1 MKQAIRKTLIPPHQL
16 FLIRELKDKHFDPVW
31 HFHSDYQLFW
41 VADGNGTRFIGD
53 DVRRFEKGEL
63 VFTGPDLPHLWRSD
77 DVYFD
82 KHSNAHSLGIVLY
95 LKEDFLG
102 ITQQEKDEFT
112 GLKKLF
118 EKSKRGLDIQGPTKS
133 KVIAMMQELLQQ
145 TGTKSIIQVLEM
157 LDLICDSKDLQFISH
172 AAYTN
177 TFGENEANRMSK
189 IYAYVMDH
197 LRQDIRLNEIAKE
210 LCMTPTSFSRYFTM
224 KTNQPFSR
232 FVIGLR
238 IQQATKLLV
247 EDEKSIAE
255 ISWECGFKTLS
266 HFNKQFRDCMQLT
279 PSAYRKQFKA
289 I

>member
-16 FLIRELKDKHFDPVW
+16 FLIRELKEQHFDPVW

-41 VADGNGTRFIGD
+41 VAEGNGTRFIGD
-53 DVRRFEKGEL
+53 NVTRFEKGEL

-77 DVYFD
+77 DIYFD
-82 KHSNAHSLGIVLY
+82 KQSGANTLGIVLY

-102 ITQQEKDEFT
+102 ISQTDKDEFT

-118 EKSKRGLDIQGPTKS
+118 EKSRRGIDISGSTKI
-133 KVIAMMQELLQQ
+133 KVMNLLPELLDL
-145 TGTKSIIQVLEM
+145 TGTRSIIKVLEI
-157 LDLICDSKDLQFISH
+157 LDLICESKDLNFISQ
-172 AAYTN
+172 ASYTN

-189 IYAYVMDH
+189 VYAFVMDH
-197 LRQDIRLNEIAKE
+197 LRHDIRLNEIAKE

>member
-1 MKQAIRKTLIPPHQL
+1 MKEAIRKTLIPPHQL
-16 FLIRELKDKHFDPVW
+16 FVIRELKDQHFDPVW

-41 VADGNGTRFIGD
+41 VVEGSGTRFIGD

-77 DVYFD
+77 DQYFT
-82 KHSNAHSLGIVLY
+82 KSGNAFCNGIVLY

-102 ITQQEKDEFT
+102 IMQQEKDEFI

-118 EKSKRGLDIQGPTKS
+118 EKSRRGLQITGVTKNEVIS
-133 KVIAMMQELLQQ
+133 KMKALL
-145 TGTKSIIQVLEM
+145 TSVGTKSIIQVLEI
-157 LDLICDSKDLQFISH
+157 LDLLCESNELHFISH
-172 AAYTN
+172 ASYIN

-189 IYAYVMDH
+189 VYAYVMDH
-197 LRQDIRLNEIAKE
+197 FRQDIRLDEIAKE

-232 FVIGLR
+232 FVISLR
-238 IQQATKLLV
+238 LQHATKMLI

-266 HFNKQFRDCMQLT
+266 HFNKQFRDSMLLT
-279 PSAYRKQFKA
+279 PSAYRNQFKA

>member
-1 MKQAIRKTLIPPHQL
+1 MKQAIRKTLIPTQQL

-41 VADGNGTRFIGD
+41 VAEGHGTRFIGD
-53 DVRRFEKGEL
+53 DVRRFESGEL

-77 DVYFD
+77 DEYFD
-82 KHSNAHSLGIVLY
+82 RNSAAHAQGIVLY

-102 ITQQEKDEFT
+102 IMQQEKDEFT

-118 EKSKRGLDIQGPTKS
+118 EKSKRGLDIKGTTKDE
-133 KVIAMMQELLQQ
+133 VIRKMKGLLKS
-145 TGTKSIIQVLEM
+145 TGTRGIISVLEM
-157 LDLICDSKDLQFISH
+157 LDCICESKELHYISH
-172 AAYTN
+172 ASYTN

-189 IYAYVMDH
+189 VYAYVMDH

-266 HFNKQFRDCMQLT
+266 HFNKQFRESMQLT